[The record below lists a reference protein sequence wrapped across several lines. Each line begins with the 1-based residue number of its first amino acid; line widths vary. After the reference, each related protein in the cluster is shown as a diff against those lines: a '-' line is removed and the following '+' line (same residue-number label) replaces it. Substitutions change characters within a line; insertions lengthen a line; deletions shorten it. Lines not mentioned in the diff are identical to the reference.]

1 MDEKLLWDLFRET
14 GDPLGYLLYA
24 ANAQISPARPSRE
37 TCTPPE
43 EGRLDAPPVPPAA
56 G

>member
-24 ANAQISPARPSRE
+24 ANARAFPKDAGER
-37 TCTPPE
+37 CAPPE
-43 EGRLDAPPVPPAA
+43 ELRLDAPPGPPAA
-56 G
+56 E

>member
-1 MDEKLLWDLFRET
+1 MDDKLLWDLFQET

-24 ANAQISPARPSRE
+24 ANARISPERASDEKR
-37 TCTPPE
+37 TPPE
-43 EGRLDAPPVPPAA
+43 EGRLDAPPVPPAV